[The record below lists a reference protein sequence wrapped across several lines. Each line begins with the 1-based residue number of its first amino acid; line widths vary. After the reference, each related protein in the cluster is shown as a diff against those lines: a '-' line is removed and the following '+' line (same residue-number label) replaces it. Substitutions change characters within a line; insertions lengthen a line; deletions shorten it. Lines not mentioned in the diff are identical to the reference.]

1 MKLLPYLIFFLSL
14 GLQQDQETVAW
25 HPGKKLRWVDF
36 RGVPDRSVD
45 AAATTVSALSYTFNG
60 YLKEGRLVYEY
71 DVKALFFPEKSWVRE
86 DLKDE
91 ELLLHEQLHFDIT
104 AWYAAKL
111 RRAFDTI
118 APSLDPQPSV
128 KVVYEQVRREL
139 DSVQAL
145 YDKETNYSL
154 DLKEQLLWESRIK
167 QYLEEVYE

>member
-1 MKLLPYLIFFLSL
+1 MKLLPCLLLFLSL
-14 GLQQDQETVAW
+14 CLVQDTDTVEW
-25 HPGKKLRWVDF
+25 YPGKKLSWADF

-45 AAATTVSALSYTFNG
+45 AAATTVSSLSYTFNG
-60 YLKEGRLVYEY
+60 YLEGDRLVYEY
-71 DVKALFFPEKSWVRE
+71 EVKALFFPGKSWVRD

-104 AWYAAKL
+104 AWYASKL
-111 RRAFDTI
+111 KRAFDTI
-118 APSLDPQPSV
+118 APSLDPEPSV
-128 KVVYEQVRREL
+128 QAIYEQVQIEL

-167 QYLEEVYE
+167 QYLEESYE